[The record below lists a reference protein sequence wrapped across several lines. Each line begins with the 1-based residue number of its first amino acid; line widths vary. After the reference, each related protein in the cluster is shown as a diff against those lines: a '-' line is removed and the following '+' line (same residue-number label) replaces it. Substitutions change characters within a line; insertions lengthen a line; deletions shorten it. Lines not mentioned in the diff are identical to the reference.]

1 MNTNNTPLAP
11 RATNSA
17 TAPGRPGRPT
27 APPVLRPV
35 SLWFPAPSSGFFMY
49 EVPPVAWL
57 VNTPPTPL
65 LGPAGRRPE
74 HPAGGRRVG
83 SCGGHPQAERRC
95 PWGGGRGNL
104 NTQACGA
111 ERGQRQKAAPSL
123 DVKFSFLPAKG
134 FLDVC
139 YSHSF
144 LLMPCLPPVENAHL
158 DVSGKPTRVLL

>member
-1 MNTNNTPLAP
+1 MWGAVG
-11 RATNSA
+11 ATRRQSA
-17 TAPGRPGRPT
+17 DARGE
-27 APPVLRPV
+27 A
-35 SLWFPAPSSGFFMY
+35 
-49 EVPPVAWL
+49 
-57 VNTPPTPL
+57 
-65 LGPAGRRPE
+65 
-74 HPAGGRRVG
+74 
-83 SCGGHPQAERRC
+83 AEET
-95 PWGGGRGNL
+95 L
-104 NTQACGA
+104 TQACRA